1 MFSRQNPKLNIAKGA
16 QETAVGPI
24 PRETDPTVIIPRNDT
39 NGYFFLRLWR
49 TFAMRSFIS

>member
-16 QETAVGPI
+16 RETAVGPI
-24 PRETDPTVIIPRNDT
+24 PDETDPTVIIPRNDT

-49 TFAMRSFIS
+49 TFDMRSFIS